1 MSSNEYSYN
10 KEKQNFKRKSPIKI
24 GQKLPKN
31 RSKRNSSINIQ
42 DELKKALVPKFTD
55 LILNIINKEN
65 EKNNLGDEEFN
76 MNRER
81 QLEILVYE
89 YEKIYRKKDN
99 NYENIIAEIDSEQK
113 LIYKRSLKS
122 FELLILK
129 IKFYIR
135 LLKEKFESNLKLKDE
150 RNYYEVDLYI
160 QKVKNEFIKIY
171 LILDENNKYEY
182 EILIQN
188 YCKFLFLIS
197 IICTRKEEF
206 IKSFGYISL
215 GVNMLKV
222 FFLRQN
228 IARDIETYKI
238 YAKLII
244 ILINKLISD
253 NNINLSLI
261 YINLLSRICE
271 VALNIIYK
279 HKLKKRYE
287 NKFNKYLGYNF
298 LLLGYCFELNNKLP
312 DKYEIT
318 EEAYKQA
325 YYFFYKSFNKSYI
338 FASHITIDRKCLY
351 LSQLLLE
358 KLKEKI
364 IAILLEKERKSE
376 INEKLKKKLIKEA
389 KYRDKKYKLKLI
401 SNGFVPHRQ
410 NLVKTQRKI
419 DTEILNPFN
428 QKLIDVLDNEIISY
442 VYKDNKSQNNKKKLD
457 NIKIKLNPFKKEK
470 SEKILPSI
478 EVMKNLCHY
487 KIYEY
492 LMKNDLKEFISNN
505 ERLEFNNPEQEK
517 NSLYK
522 LQKYLNHKMEIKNNI
537 KTTNTEISINK
548 ENNNCPILKTEEN
561 ICSETLKNKILD
573 LKDNNTKDKKYKL
586 LEISSYKNGKQNN
599 LNVIKSKNYSSRNK
613 KHLTPLNTNYSFI
626 YSKNKEQNNSY
637 KNLNKK
643 YITFTNYI
651 TSVHSETENSNE
663 NIYNKNKFNSKMKL
677 TYKNRDLDN
686 RRFDKSIFS
695 HRYFKESQYF
705 EKLIN
710 KELEFQKKFLGLKN
724 SNSKMYFKGFNTDY
738 HNIGKISKEEID
750 NSFLMLHD
758 KAIYKEKNYVDEM
771 KINKIEFKN
780 KLVVGNVFKSVTNKI
795 KEGKEIKSA
804 MRKVLDRYIS
814 ERKRDHLRKSISM
827 ITIQDINKF
836 NNNSII
842 KLNNNIKELN
852 LMLTSKNNET
862 KKNKNYINCFK

>member
-1 MSSNEYSYN
+1 
-10 KEKQNFKRKSPIKI
+10 
-24 GQKLPKN
+24 
-31 RSKRNSSINIQ
+31 
-42 DELKKALVPKFTD
+42 
-55 LILNIINKEN
+55 
-65 EKNNLGDEEFN
+65 
-76 MNRER
+76 
-81 QLEILVYE
+81 
-89 YEKIYRKKDN
+89 
-99 NYENIIAEIDSEQK
+99 
-113 LIYKRSLKS
+113 
-122 FELLILK
+122 
-129 IKFYIR
+129 
-135 LLKEKFESNLKLKDE
+135 
-150 RNYYEVDLYI
+150 
-160 QKVKNEFIKIY
+160 
-171 LILDENNKYEY
+171 
-182 EILIQN
+182 
-188 YCKFLFLIS
+188 
-197 IICTRKEEF
+197 
-206 IKSFGYISL
+206 
-215 GVNMLKV
+215 
-222 FFLRQN
+222 
-228 IARDIETYKI
+228 
-238 YAKLII
+238 
-244 ILINKLISD
+244 
-253 NNINLSLI
+253 
-261 YINLLSRICE
+261 
-271 VALNIIYK
+271 
-279 HKLKKRYE
+279 
-287 NKFNKYLGYNF
+287 
-298 LLLGYCFELNNKLP
+298 
-312 DKYEIT
+312 
-318 EEAYKQA
+318 
-325 YYFFYKSFNKSYI
+325 
-338 FASHITIDRKCLY
+338 
-351 LSQLLLE
+351 
-358 KLKEKI
+358 
-364 IAILLEKERKSE
+364 
-376 INEKLKKKLIKEA
+376 
-389 KYRDKKYKLKLI
+389 
-401 SNGFVPHRQ
+401 
-410 NLVKTQRKI
+410 
-419 DTEILNPFN
+419 
-428 QKLIDVLDNEIISY
+428 
-442 VYKDNKSQNNKKKLD
+442 
-457 NIKIKLNPFKKEK
+457 
-470 SEKILPSI
+470 
-478 EVMKNLCHY
+478 
-487 KIYEY
+487 
-492 LMKNDLKEFISNN
+492 
-505 ERLEFNNPEQEK
+505 
-517 NSLYK
+517 
-522 LQKYLNHKMEIKNNI
+522 MEIKNNI

-548 ENNNCPILKTEEN
+548 ENNDCPILKTEEN

-586 LEISSYKNGKQNN
+586 LEISSYKNEKQNN
-599 LNVIKSKNYSSRNK
+599 INVVKSKNYSSRNK

-637 KNLNKK
+637 KDLNKK

-862 KKNKNYINCFK
+862 KKNKKYIDCFK